1 MVGWFEVVH
10 RVTMSSSFVT
20 STKTTRTIKS
30 GGGGG
35 GFDDDVVSSKSSRN
49 YQVYRGMSPTTSN
62 RMEVRTASAYFR
74 PSVSLLGPV
83 FPQTT
88 AN

>member
-1 MVGWFEVVH
+1 
-10 RVTMSSSFVT
+10 MSSSFVT

-35 GFDDDVVSSKSSRN
+35 FDDDIVSKSSRN

-62 RMEVRTASAYFR
+62 RMEVRVPSTYF
-74 PSVSLLGPV
+74 VSHRHHQ
-83 FPQTT
+83 FICS
-88 AN
+88 